1 MIACWALR
9 PWCEKMFFKVKKRA
23 FPVGRG
29 QDFCAWYLSCLVL
42 KACGLIAGKLAEN
55 HNGVIWSH
63 FRPSSEVPGACTLHA
78 LVCAIYTCKF
88 YKKSLSLYQMP
99 SV

>member
-1 MIACWALR
+1 MGRVEGDHTLALSFEAVV
-9 PWCEKMFFKVKKRA
+9 PIMCKVKKRA

-29 QDFCAWYLSCLVL
+29 QDFCDCYLSCLVL
-42 KACGLIAGKLAEN
+42 KACGLIAGNLAGN

-78 LVCAIYTCKF
+78 
-88 YKKSLSLYQMP
+88 
-99 SV
+99 